1 MTGATLASLSGWA
14 NEIGLVAACL
24 TTSAFLPQLIK
35 VWRSKSAK
43 DVSLVMFVVFT
54 LGIAL
59 WFLYGLIRND
69 LVIILANAITFLLA
83 LAILLLKLRFDR

>member
-1 MTGATLASLSGWA
+1 MAVASFSSLSGWA

-24 TTSAFLPQLIK
+24 TTSAFVPQLIK

-43 DVSLVMFVVFT
+43 DVSLVMFIVFT

-59 WFLYGLIRND
+59 WLLYGLIRND
-69 LVIILANAITFLLA
+69 PVIIIANVITFILA

>member
-1 MTGATLASLSGWA
+1 LPAFSSLSNWA

-59 WFLYGLIRND
+59 WLLYGLVRND
-69 LVIILANAITFLLA
+69 LVIIVANVITFVLA
-83 LAILLLKLRFDR
+83 LAILLLKLHFDR

>member
-1 MTGATLASLSGWA
+1 MAAATFASLSGWA

-69 LVIILANAITFLLA
+69 LVIILANAITFVLA